1 MRQRS
6 KLLFLAEG
14 DANTKLFHLQACHR
28 NRKSIIASIK
38 VEGMELVHNEEM
50 AEALFNHFVAILGQP
65 FQRRQNIDLQAIGI
79 PSTVFQQLDGL
90 FSEQEVWE
98 TISELPAD
106 KAPGP
111 DGFSGLFYK
120 LAWPTIKAD
129 IMRAFNAFWARDF
142 RSFSLVN
149 EAHLILLRK
158 KENPEEIKDYRP
170 ISLIHSF
177 AKLVTKCLA
186 NRLRRVLDSLVRPNQ
201 SAFISGRCLHDNFRS
216 VQLTCRYLHST
227 RRPSLLLKVDLAKA
241 FDTVSWP
248 FLLHLLVFMGF
259 SQRWRDWLSA
269 LLSTATS
276 RILLNGRP
284 GTKIIHARG
293 LRQGDPLSL
302 MLFVLVMEVLNG
314 LVNCADRNGFLAPL
328 PSKVAGTRVSLC
340 ADDAALFLLPGRQD
354 VAVLKE
360 ILAVFA
366 DATGLSTNLDKC
378 VATPIRCSS
387 DQVEEFRGALGC
399 RVSDFPCRYLGIPL
413 SVYKLKRT
421 EEQARSSTLSRR
433 EFQHGKETCSILL
446 GGQRWPQ
453 SPCPPFQLTR
463 LWPFVFHH
471 GQCAR
476 LTRSAVHSYGADR
489 TLSLGDAAG
498 SRGRS

>member
-1 MRQRS
+1 
-6 KLLFLAEG
+6 
-14 DANTKLFHLQACHR
+14 
-28 NRKSIIASIK
+28 
-38 VEGMELVHNEEM
+38 
-50 AEALFNHFVAILGQP
+50 
-65 FQRRQNIDLQAIGI
+65 
-79 PSTVFQQLDGL
+79 
-90 FSEQEVWE
+90 
-98 TISELPAD
+98 
-106 KAPGP
+106 
-111 DGFSGLFYK
+111 
-120 LAWPTIKAD
+120 
-129 IMRAFNAFWARDF
+129 MRAFNAFWARDF

-227 RRPSLLLKVDLAKA
+227 RRASLLLKVDLAKA

-248 FLLHLLVFMGF
+248 FLLHLLAFMGF

-328 PSKVAGTRVSLC
+328 PSKVTGTRVSLC
-340 ADDAALFLLPGRQD
+340 ADDVALFLLPGR
-354 VAVLKE
+354 
-360 ILAVFA
+360 
-366 DATGLSTNLDKC
+366 
-378 VATPIRCSS
+378 
-387 DQVEEFRGALGC
+387 
-399 RVSDFPCRYLGIPL
+399 
-413 SVYKLKRT
+413 
-421 EEQARSSTLSRR
+421 
-433 EFQHGKETCSILL
+433 
-446 GGQRWPQ
+446 
-453 SPCPPFQLTR
+453 
-463 LWPFVFHH
+463 
-471 GQCAR
+471 
-476 LTRSAVHSYGADR
+476 
-489 TLSLGDAAG
+489 
-498 SRGRS
+498 